1 MHVAS
6 VDLGSNS
13 FRLQIGRV
21 EANEIVPESYF
32 KEGVRIAAGLDD
44 AGNLSLAAQQRALNT
59 LSRFKSLLV
68 GFPTSH
74 VRAVG
79 TQTLRVA
86 KNALEFIEK
95 AQKALGYPIEVLR
108 GNEEARLIFVGC
120 SHALQPSLARRL
132 IVDIGGASTEL
143 SVGQGYQAQVC
154 NSFHVGCVSLT
165 LAYFADGIISRSR
178 FEAAQLAA
186 YSHLIEARKV
196 FSAPRIWDEAYGSSG
211 SMEAICSI
219 ARTLGLNNE
228 IITREDLHRIR
239 DYFID
244 CGEIKK
250 LQLEDLHQ
258 SRKDV
263 IAGGLAV
270 LCAVFDALEI
280 NQMAFSSGAL
290 RMGVLYD
297 LLDKLNHNDC
307 RTQSINRLLSL
318 VQWDRE
324 QTTRVDSL
332 SAALMRSLIPD
343 GLDEEKKCLHWA
355 AQLHEIGTNISHN
368 GFHHHGAYIVEHAD
382 LVGFSASSQRWIAD
396 LILAQRGEL
405 QAFNTQMRDSA
416 WTLSLL
422 CLRLACIFAQE
433 RTRTALPE
441 LRLLSLGTNHFE
453 LQILSK
459 NWLETHPLIKFLL
472 GCEVSHWKAVQ
483 YTFDFRYC

>member
-21 EANEIVPESYF
+21 EAGEIVPESYF
-32 KEGVRIAAGLDD
+32 KEGVRIAAGLD
-44 AGNLSLAAQQRALNT
+44 AQGNLSEEAQERALKT
-59 LSRFKSLLV
+59 LSKFKEHLI

-86 KNALEFIEK
+86 KNAPEFIER

-120 SHALQPSLARRL
+120 SHALQPSRARRL
-132 IVDIGGASTEL
+132 VVDIGGASTEL
-143 SVGQGYQAQVC
+143 SVGQGYQAHVC

-165 LAYFADGIISRSR
+165 LAYFADGMITRDR

-186 YSHLIEARKV
+186 YSQLIEARKV
-196 FSAPRIWDEAYGSSG
+196 FCAPQIWDEAYGSSG
-211 SMEAICSI
+211 SMEAVCSI
-219 ARTLGLNNE
+219 AHALGLSKGE
-228 IITREDLHRIR
+228 ITREDLDQIR
-239 DYFID
+239 DYFIQ
-244 CGEIKK
+244 CGEIQK

-270 LCAVFDALEI
+270 LCAVFEALGIER
-280 NQMAFSSGAL
+280 MAFSSGAL

-297 LLDKLNHNDC
+297 LQDKLNKNDC
-307 RTQSINRLLSL
+307 RTQSIERLLSF

-324 QTTRVDSL
+324 QTARVDSL
-332 SAALMRSLIPD
+332 SAMLMHSLVPD

-355 AQLHEIGTNISHN
+355 SQLHEIGTNISHN
-368 GFHHHGAYIVEHAD
+368 GFHRHGAYIIEHAD
-382 LVGFSASSQRWIAD
+382 LVGFSASTQRWIAD

-405 QAFNTQMRDSA
+405 DDFGSQMRDSA

-433 RTRTALPE
+433 RTRTNLPK
-441 LRLLSLGTNHFE
+441 LQLLSLGTNHFE
-453 LQILSK
+453 LQIMSK
-459 NWLETHPLIKFLL
+459 DWLETHPLIKFLL
-472 GCEVSHWKAVQ
+472 NCEVNHWKAVQ
-483 YTFDFRYC
+483 YTFDFCYC

>member
-21 EANEIVPESYF
+21 EAGKIIPVNYF
-32 KEGVRIAAGLDD
+32 KDGVRIAAGLDEK
-44 AGNLSLAAQQRALNT
+44 GNLSQEAQERALKT
-59 LSRFKSLLV
+59 LSKFKALLV

-86 KNALEFIEK
+86 KNAPEFIEK

-120 SHALQPSLARRL
+120 SHALPPSRARRL
-132 IVDIGGASTEL
+132 FVDIGGASTEL
-143 SVGQGYQAQVC
+143 SVGQGYQAQIC
-154 NSFHVGCVSLT
+154 SSFHIGCVSLT
-165 LAYFADGIISRSR
+165 LAYFADGVITKSR

-186 YSHLIEARKV
+186 YSQLIEARKV
-196 FSAPRIWDEAYGSSG
+196 FSAPQIWDEAYGSSG
-211 SMEAICSI
+211 SMEAVCSI
-219 ARTLGLNNE
+219 ARILGLGDDG
-228 IITREDLHRIR
+228 ISQHDLVQIR
-239 DYFID
+239 DYFIR
-244 CGEIKK
+244 CGEINK

-258 SRKDV
+258 SRREV

-270 LCAVFDALEI
+270 LCAVFEALGIER
-280 NQMAFSSGAL
+280 MAFSSGAL

-297 LLDKLNHNDC
+297 LQDKLNNNDC
-307 RTQSINRLLSL
+307 RTQSIDRLLSF

-324 QTTRVDSL
+324 QTARVDLLSSMLMCSL
-332 SAALMRSLIPD
+332 VPD

-368 GFHHHGAYIVEHAD
+368 GFHRHGAYIVEHAD
-382 LVGFSASSQRWIAD
+382 LVGFSASTQCWIAD
-396 LILAQRGEL
+396 LILAQRGAL
-405 QAFNTQMRDSA
+405 QEFNEQMRDSA

-433 RTRTALPE
+433 RTSARLPE
-441 LRLLSLGTNHFE
+441 LQLLSLGARHFE
-453 LQILSK
+453 LRIKSTG
-459 NWLETHPLIKFLL
+459 WLETHPLIKFLL
-472 GCEVSHWKAVQ
+472 DGEVKHWKAVQ
-483 YTFDFRYC
+483 YTFDFCYC